1 MIFGRLSKHIAIA
14 ATISVA
20 VFLVL
25 SAPPAQAGSKSDDA
39 MRRMQE
45 RAQEQARQQQ
55 EREQARQ
62 AREREREQARQE
74 RQQARDQAR
83 QEREQAKADREQAK
97 ADREQGKSSE
107 QAATSATKDTAA
119 AADQSKTA
127 AAEDKTVS
135 PAEKARIERDK
146 TRRDMIEDDKVPGTV
161 AEWLS
166 GLIKPAAPI
175 APVAVPSPVTA
186 LTKTTLPAIGQPTAP
201 GNAPTPATKSAA
213 AKPVLVT
220 GSTPTPA
227 QSTAAPANTAPSSAT
242 KTPVSSGAT
251 TTTKV
256 VPKVAPIRP
265 DNGLPSFPPQTPEVL
280 ASNLT
285 AKNVE
290 QAVALGF
297 KVNGVSGV
305 SRLDLSLTRLIAPDG
320 FSAERARDL
329 LSQTLLGAAVG
340 VNQTYR
346 IYRTATG
353 ALPASQSIQTRPA
366 QSMATSCGTDR
377 CFGASIIKWQASL
390 QECSRG
396 TKVGV
401 IDTGYDASHPTF
413 RARVIEARTSV
424 ANDRARSPEW
434 HGTGVMALL
443 AGDALSGTPGLIPDA
458 KFYLADIFY
467 AGADGLPSSDTA
479 SLIDALEWLDKRR
492 VSVVNMSLSGPPDD
506 LLKQAIEG
514 LSAKGII
521 FVAAAGNDG
530 PSAPPSYPAAYSSVI
545 AVTAVGRDMKSYRY
559 ANRGDHIDVAAPGVD
574 IWTALP
580 GGQGSYHS
588 GTSFAVPYVT
598 AVLATAY
605 KGLAVKNKAEFFKRA
620 TVLDLGEPGRD
631 PIYGRGLLQAP
642 TTCATNVPVASVKTP
657 MATPVGLIGQSSP
670 LR

>member
-1 MIFGRLSKHIAIA
+1 MIFGRFSKSIALA

-20 VFLVL
+20 VFVVFAALPVL
-25 SAPPAQAGSKSDDA
+25 ASSKSDDA

-55 EREQARQ
+55 ERERARQ
-62 AREREREQARQE
+62 EREQARQ
-74 RQQARDQAR
+74 QARQEREQAREQAR
-83 QEREQAKADREQAK
+83 QEREQAKV
-97 ADREQGKSSE
+97 DREQGKSEQGKTLATE
-107 QAATSATKDTAA
+107 QAATSTTKDTAT
-119 AADQSKTA
+119 AADQGKTSDSGKTA
-127 AAEDKTVS
+127 TIDDKTVS

-146 TRRDMIEDDKVPGTV
+146 TRRDIIEDDKVPGTV
-161 AEWLS
+161 AEWFS
-166 GLIKPAAPI
+166 GLLKPSAP
-175 APVAVPSPVTA
+175 APVPPSPVAKLPVVAHPATPA
-186 LTKTTLPAIGQPTAP
+186 PAPGAKTT
-201 GNAPTPATKSAA
+201 A
-213 AKPVLVT
+213 AKQILVT
-220 GSTPTPA
+220 GSTPVTSQAGPPVNPA
-227 QSTAAPANTAPSSAT
+227 VSGTAKSPIPQA
-242 KTPVSSGAT
+242 AT
-251 TTTKV
+251 TTAKAA
-256 VPKVAPIRP
+256 PKVAPIRP
-265 DNGLPSFPPQTPEVL
+265 DSGLPSFPPQAPEVL
-280 ASNLT
+280 ANKLT
-285 AKNVE
+285 PQNIE
-290 QAVALGF
+290 RAVALGF

-305 SRLDLSLTRLIAPDG
+305 SRLDLTLTRLIAPDG
-320 FSAERARDL
+320 FSADQARAL
-329 LSQTLLGAAVG
+329 LRLEMPGTAVG

-353 ALPASQSIQTRPA
+353 ALPASQSDQVRPA
-366 QSMATSCGTDR
+366 QAMPTSCGTDR
-377 CFGASIIKWQASL
+377 CFGQSIIKWQASL
-390 QECSRG
+390 QACSRG

-401 IDTGYDASHPTF
+401 IDTGYDATHPTF

-424 ANDRARSPEW
+424 AIDRARSPDW

-458 KFYLADIFY
+458 RFFLADIFY

-545 AVTAVGRDMKSYRY
+545 AVTAVGRDMKSYRH
-559 ANRGDHIDVAAPGVD
+559 ASRGDPIDVAAPGVD

-605 KGLAVKNKAEFFKRA
+605 MGLAVKNKAEFLKRA
-620 TVLDLGEPGRD
+620 TIVDLGEPGRD

-642 TTCATNVPVASVKTP
+642 SACAASVPVASVKTP
-657 MATPVGLIGQSSP
+657 MATPAGLIGQATP